1 MKVTVLERRNNMEWY
16 EYLKEKNIWCSN
28 IYLADV
34 VIVNK
39 VENIRRGLD
48 IIDIMLMRGKEVICI
63 KNKFGK
69 EYYVCNHLIKE
80 GALYI

>member
-1 MKVTVLERRNNMEWY
+1 MKVYLLEYENNKDLC
-16 EYLKEKNIWCSN
+16 EYLKERNMWCN
-28 IYLADV
+28 DMFLADV

-48 IIDIMLMRGKEVICI
+48 VVDSMLMQGKEVICI

-80 GALYI
+80 GAMYV